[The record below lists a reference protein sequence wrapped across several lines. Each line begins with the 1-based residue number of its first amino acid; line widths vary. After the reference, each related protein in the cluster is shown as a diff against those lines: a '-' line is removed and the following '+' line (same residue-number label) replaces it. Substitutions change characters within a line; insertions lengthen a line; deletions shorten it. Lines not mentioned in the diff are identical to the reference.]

1 MLLVEQAKRA
11 GEYGEFDGLA
21 CFFKSP
27 SGVSEQDFGTQVS
40 LLDAWAAGI
49 SAAWRPRVSD
59 QHRDGKNR
67 LNAAD
72 LPGGCDG
79 VNDRMKGRHA
89 RTTFPSHEESPAMAT
104 RTRIRRLRPERLE
117 PRTVLS
123 AVPVGGQFLINEVL
137 SPPEAATAVAFLA
150 DSGPNAGRFIAV
162 WQSYGADGD
171 GYGIVA
177 QAFERDGTPV
187 AGTTAVV
194 VNQPLVGEPADAA
207 LGNQI
212 AATVAG
218 DGSGNVVI
226 AWQGENRATGGYDVL
241 YRLGSLTVSGLS
253 FGTQAVASTATSGD
267 QTAPSAAMDAAG
279 NFTIAWQTPGASAAD
294 GIDIAY
300 RRGTLANGLAGVDA
314 LAHVATAG
322 DQVSPAMAMTGSG
335 ELAIT
340 WRGPDPS
347 GSGEEGEEAGAIF
360 LRGFKADGSAVADE
374 LRVNQGDYNDLGVPD
389 VAFIDSGVAAVVW
402 QVEGQQESG
411 SDAFAR
417 RMLVNSAA
425 GTVTPL
431 ATAGFGTDDFRLNT
445 TTQGPQRAPS
455 VGLDADGD
463 LLAAWQ
469 AQHQDGFS
477 WAIVGRRYD
486 AGADTL
492 GDEFLVNN
500 GTQLG
505 PQIAPDIA
513 VSSEGRAVVAWIGPD
528 VPESAEEGEGGHR
541 PAIHARFLDDA
552 GGVPDGGEVVLATY
566 AGIEDSRA
574 AAASDA
580 AGNMVVVWQSWQGP
594 GDGSDFGIYAKLFQ
608 ANGLWID
615 FNKNG
620 LDDDTLLVNTF
631 TAGSQ
636 SHPTVA
642 MDASGN
648 FVVAWES
655 ARQDGSGRGV
665 YARRYDASF
674 QVWADATEFRV
685 HEAVVGDQS
694 APAVASDGT
703 GSFTVVWQGA
713 DADGTG
719 IYRRRYA
726 ASGVPLEGDTAVNVA
741 TATNQV
747 SPAIAMNDAGESVI
761 VWVSGHNVD
770 IDASDSEKSIFA
782 RWYGAGGTPLGSQEF
797 LVNAYVK
804 DAQESPAV
812 GLAANGNFVVAWQSI
827 NQERNLEGVGSSW
840 GVYARRFAVNK
851 PAGTVVSPQPQEVR
865 VNGTTDG
872 PQRFAAVGMDDSG
885 RFTIAWQSIRQDGSS
900 WAAMARHYEADGTP
914 SGAEAVVNAFTN
926 GPQILPVIAQRGAG
940 DFTVVWS
947 GQGTG
952 RIEGNWGQRYRF
964 VRDDF
969 NRGNFPSLGP
979 EWIVRSGD
987 FEVRSNVAVIESSQA
1002 LAQLTSSNLVDVAVQ
1017 GRITIGGGTKTTGG
1031 LIVRSNDARKPT
1043 YYWGGIRQQ
1052 GDQFVAEIG
1061 RRVKGTWRSLATVA
1075 LPAGQGLVRFE
1086 VIGDSQKL
1094 FFDDALVL
1102 ATNDRTITAAGRIG
1116 IQGNME
1122 AAFDDFTFAAL
1133 RRAAARV
1140 PFRDRFMVTDGSQ
1153 LSRFWVERS
1162 GNFTVQGYRVR
1173 ARAGVNLATVNTAA
1187 LQDVVGATTVNVA
1200 AGGSHAG
1207 VAARVSAD
1215 GRKMYWGG
1223 LVNRSGV
1230 LSAEIWRIDGG
1241 TVRRLAAT
1249 SIAGSTGVD
1258 YVVEFEVTGTT
1269 QRLRVNDTAVVETV
1283 NSNLRGAGFVG
1294 MRASAGAQLT
1304 RLRVS

>member
-1 MLLVEQAKRA
+1 
-11 GEYGEFDGLA
+11 
-21 CFFKSP
+21 
-27 SGVSEQDFGTQVS
+27 
-40 LLDAWAAGI
+40 
-49 SAAWRPRVSD
+49 
-59 QHRDGKNR
+59 
-67 LNAAD
+67 
-72 LPGGCDG
+72 
-79 VNDRMKGRHA
+79 
-89 RTTFPSHEESPAMAT
+89 MAT
-104 RTRIRRLRPERLE
+104 RTRTRRLRSERLE

-150 DSGPNAGRFIAV
+150 ESGPDDGRFIAV
-162 WQSYGADGD
+162 WQSYGVDGD

-177 QAFERDGTPV
+177 QAFERDGSPV
-187 AGTTAVV
+187 EGTAAVV
-194 VNQPLVGEPADAA
+194 VNLPLAGEPTDAA

-212 AATVAG
+212 AAAVAG
-218 DGSGNVVI
+218 NGNGDVVI
-226 AWQGENRATGGYDVL
+226 AWQGENRATGGYDVF
-241 YRLGSLTVSGLS
+241 YRVGSLTMTGLA
-253 FGTQAVASTATSGD
+253 FGSQTVASTATAGD
-267 QTAPSAAMDAAG
+267 QTAPTVAMDGEG
-279 NFTIAWQTPGASAAD
+279 NFVIAWQAPGATTAD

-300 RRGTLANGLAGVDA
+300 RRGTLGGGLAGGDA
-314 LAHVATAG
+314 IAHVATAG
-322 DQVSPAMAMTGSG
+322 DQVSPTAAMSGSG
-335 ELAIT
+335 ELVLA

-360 LRGFKADGSAVADE
+360 LRGFKADGSAATGDV
-374 LRVNQGDYNDLGVPD
+374 RVNGSDYNDLGSPD

-402 QVEGQQESG
+402 QVEGQQGSG

-417 RMLVNSAA
+417 RMLVNLAA

-431 ATAGFGTDDFRLNT
+431 STAGFGTGDFRLNQ

-469 AQHQDGFS
+469 TQHQDGFS
-477 WAIVGRRYD
+477 WAIFARRYD
-486 AGADTL
+486 SGVDTI
-492 GDEFLVNN
+492 GSEFLVNA

-505 PQIAPDIA
+505 PQIAPDVA
-513 VSSEGRAVVAWIGPD
+513 VSDAGRAVVAWIGPD
-528 VPESAEEGEGGHR
+528 VPEAAEEGEGGHR
-541 PAIHARFLDDA
+541 PAIHSRFFDDA
-552 GGVPDGGEVVLATY
+552 GGTADGGEVVLATSV
-566 AGIEDSRA
+566 GIEDSRA
-574 AAASDA
+574 AAATDA
-580 AGNMVVVWQSWQGP
+580 AGTMVVVWQSWQGP
-594 GDGSDFGIYAKLFQ
+594 GDASDFGIYAKLFQ
-608 ANGLWID
+608 ANGRWID
-615 FNKNG
+615 FNENG

-636 SHPTVA
+636 SHPAVA

-665 YARRYDASF
+665 YARRYDASL
-674 QVWADATEFRV
+674 QVWADASEFRV
-685 HEAVVGDQS
+685 HEATAGDQS
-694 APAVASDGT
+694 APAIASDASG
-703 GSFTVVWQGA
+703 GFTVVWQGP

-726 ASGVPLEGDTAVNVA
+726 ANGTPLEGDTAVNVA
-741 TATNQV
+741 TVTDQV
-747 SPAIAMNDAGESVI
+747 APTIGMNDAGEAVI
-761 VWVSGHNVD
+761 AWVSGHNVGVD
-770 IDASDSEKSIFA
+770 PLDAEKSVFA
-782 RWYGAGGTPLGSQEF
+782 RWYGAGGTPLGGQEF
-797 LVNAYVK
+797 LVHAYVK
-804 DAQESPAV
+804 DAQENPAV
-812 GLAANGNFVVAWQSI
+812 DLAANGDFVVAWQSI
-827 NQERNLEGVGSSW
+827 NQERNVDDGMGSSW
-840 GVYARRFAVNK
+840 GVYARRFTVNK
-851 PAGTVVSPQPQEVR
+851 PAGTVASPQPQEFR

-885 RFTIAWQSIRQDGSS
+885 RFTIAWQSIRQNGSS
-900 WAAMARHYEADGTP
+900 WAAVARHYEADGTP
-914 SGAEAVVNAFTN
+914 SGAESVANTFTN

-964 VRDDF
+964 IRDDF
-969 NRGNFPSLGP
+969 NRGDFPSLGP

-1002 LAQLTSSNLVDVAVQ
+1002 LAQLIGSNLADVAVQ

-1031 LIVRSNDARKPT
+1031 LIARSNDARRPT

-1061 RRVKGTWRSLATVA
+1061 RRVRGTWRSMATA
-1075 LPAGQGLVRFE
+1075 TLPVGQGLVRFE

-1094 FFDDALVL
+1094 FVDDALVL

-1116 IQGNME
+1116 IQGNTE

-1133 RRAAARV
+1133 QRATART
-1140 PFRDRFMVTDGSQ
+1140 PFRDRFAVTDGTQ
-1153 LSRFWVERS
+1153 LSRFWVERA
-1162 GNFTVQGYRVR
+1162 GNFSVQGYRAR
-1173 ARAGVNLATVNTAA
+1173 ARFGVNLATVNTAL
-1187 LQDVVGATTVNVA
+1187 LQDIVAATTVNVSVV
-1200 AGGSHAG
+1200 GSHAG
-1207 VAARVSAD
+1207 VTARVTAD

-1249 SIAGSTGVD
+1249 SVAGATGAD
-1258 YVVEFEVTGTT
+1258 HVVEFEVVGTT
-1269 QRLRVNDTAVVETV
+1269 QRLRVNGTAVAETV
-1283 NSNLRGAGFVG
+1283 NSNLRRAGFVG

-1304 RLRVS
+1304 RLRVG